1 MECRRKSELNGENS
15 GNEEGAAGENI
26 GKNDGSEINPAR
38 GTAINASSYLARGC
52 GLARLMR
59 RLGANSESIMEAVVF
74 VREGASNARGFRMGA
89 AAEGVTFGG
98 DTERSRGVST
108 GEDVGPPSLAEL
120 EMRLTPGCSIPRV
133 VRRDDFPIAISGTI
147 GLTGAE
153 IIVDA
158 AVFAAVGLTEAE
170 IIVDAAVCAAVGLT
184 EAEIIVDAA
193 VCAGS
198 TVLSTDFFALVVF
211 AETRGSVSVAGA
223 FTLLDSSE
231 STIEAHGAIQVDD
244 DNVGA
249 EVVSSTSLL

>member
-1 MECRRKSELNGENS
+1 
-15 GNEEGAAGENI
+15 
-26 GKNDGSEINPAR
+26 
-38 GTAINASSYLARGC
+38 
-52 GLARLMR
+52 
-59 RLGANSESIMEAVVF
+59 
-74 VREGASNARGFRMGA
+74 MGA

-249 EVVSSTSLL
+249 EVVSSTSLLWDERGFPIKLLGVALSPSPTPTLKSKVAALADSPLAPMLCMLYIFPVIRK

>member
-1 MECRRKSELNGENS
+1 LNGENS

-38 GTAINASSYLARGC
+38 GTAKNASSYLARGC

-98 DTERSRGVST
+98 DIERSRGVST
-108 GEDVGPPSLAEL
+108 GEDVGPPSRAEL

-133 VRRDDFPIAISGTI
+133 VRRDDFPIAIRGTI

-158 AVFAAVGLTEAE
+158 AV
-170 IIVDAAVCAAVGLT
+170 CAAVGLT
-184 EAEIIVDAA
+184 GAEIIVDAA

>member
-1 MECRRKSELNGENS
+1 
-15 GNEEGAAGENI
+15 
-26 GKNDGSEINPAR
+26 
-38 GTAINASSYLARGC
+38 
-52 GLARLMR
+52 
-59 RLGANSESIMEAVVF
+59 
-74 VREGASNARGFRMGA
+74 MGA

-98 DTERSRGVST
+98 DIERSRGVST
-108 GEDVGPPSLAEL
+108 GEDVGPPSRAEL

-133 VRRDDFPIAISGTI
+133 VRRDDFPIAIRGTI

-158 AVFAAVGLTEAE
+158 AV
-170 IIVDAAVCAAVGLT
+170 CAAVGLT
-184 EAEIIVDAA
+184 GAEIIVDAA